1 MGWTCR
7 GRNFCCSYIPFNLWR
22 SRFSRKTLIS
32 GTGPACFWGVYSPL
46 EIIKTRVR
54 FAFHPLPSKPS
65 LCKSQPPL
73 KFKMCV
79 TVCNWLTEWSLQTLF
94 SSLSCLRNRQRTW
107 SDDIISISIVSLWSD
122 VADWI
127 SRFRSWDPCH
137 TAEIRIVF
145 WESNS
150 RIVSCLNISLGFL
163 AKNSPTALEIYRSF
177 YYQSP

>member
-1 MGWTCR
+1 MLIFYWYEALLVQAFWGTVCNPGAKISFQSSKSFSNSPHTPTSSSVPQKRCLWCSLSAMGWTCR
-7 GRNFCCSYIPFNLWR
+7 GRNFCCSYIPFNLRR

-94 SSLSCLRNRQRTW
+94 SSLSCLRNR
-107 SDDIISISIVSLWSD
+107 
-122 VADWI
+122 
-127 SRFRSWDPCH
+127 
-137 TAEIRIVF
+137 E
-145 WESNS
+145 
-150 RIVSCLNISLGFL
+150 
-163 AKNSPTALEIYRSF
+163 LEVMI
-177 YYQSP
+177 